1 MQHVTV
7 TITLCE
13 HCHLCY
19 FIVISHSL
27 LVFSRHLSILTAC
40 SFILGGPFGDAGLTG
55 RKIIVD
61 TYGGWGAHGGGA
73 FSGKDPT
80 KVDRSGAYIARQ
92 AAKSVVAAGLAQ
104 RCLVQVSRYECC
116 HQRVTSAVDVSSC
129 SGVPGSRAF
138 CSTYPCE
145 LAAAQCRYDG

>member
-1 MQHVTV
+1 M
-7 TITLCE
+7 
-13 HCHLCY
+13 
-19 FIVISHSL
+19 
-27 LVFSRHLSILTAC
+27 
-40 SFILGGPFGDAGLTG
+40 GGPCGDAGLTG

-104 RCLVQVSRYECC
+104 RCLVQVGPALHVAKQAMC
-116 HQRVTSAVDVSSC
+116 VL
-129 SGVPGSRAF
+129 F
-138 CSTYPCE
+138 
-145 LAAAQCRYDG
+145 AQCCLV